1 MYILATKPSA
11 KDSYSEY
18 EGFDEF
24 ESLSEL
30 KEYLAD
36 LQAESMTDAAMGGYS
51 VELNELASQHHIYK
65 QVPMD
70 EADVKELEE
79 SIINALPK
87 QIKDLA
93 RKLSKRH
100 LKVVA

>member
-1 MYILATKPSA
+1 
-11 KDSYSEY
+11 
-18 EGFDEF
+18 
-24 ESLSEL
+24 
-30 KEYLAD
+30 
-36 LQAESMTDAAMGGYS
+36 
-51 VELNELASQHHIYK
+51 
-65 QVPMD
+65 MD

>member
-1 MYILATKPSA
+1 MYILATKA
-11 KDSYSEY
+11 RDHDSDTGY
-18 EGFDEF
+18 ENFCEF

-30 KEYLAD
+30 KAYLAG
-36 LQAESMTDAAMGGYS
+36 LQAEFMIDAAMGGFS
-51 VELNELASQHHIYK
+51 VELDELASQHHIYK

-93 RKLSKRH
+93 GKLSKRH
-100 LKVVA
+100 LKVIA

>member
-1 MYILATKPSA
+1 MYILAIKTKD
-11 KDSYSEY
+11 KDRYVEY
-18 EGFDEF
+18 EHFDEF

-30 KEYLAD
+30 KAYLAR
-36 LQAESMTDAAMGGYS
+36 LQAESMTDAAMGGFS
-51 VELNELASQHHIYK
+51 VELDELTSQYHIYK

-93 RKLSKRH
+93 RKLSKRD

>member
-1 MYILATKPSA
+1 MYILATKGRD
-11 KDSYSEY
+11 KDSHAEY

-30 KEYLAD
+30 KAYLAG
-36 LQAESMTDAAMGGYS
+36 LQAGSITNAAMGGFS
-51 VELNELASQHHIYK
+51 VELDELASQHHIYK

-87 QIKDLA
+87 QLTDLA
-93 RKLSKRH
+93 IRLSKRH

>member
-1 MYILATKPSA
+1 MYILATKSENH
-11 KDSYSEY
+11 DSHGEY
-18 EGFDEF
+18 EGFLEF

-30 KEYLAD
+30 KKYLAGM
-36 LQAESMTDAAMGGYS
+36 QAESMTDAAMGGYS
-51 VELNELASQHHIYK
+51 VELDELTSQHHIYK

-70 EADVKELEE
+70 EVDVKELEE

-87 QIKDLA
+87 QLTDLA
-93 RKLSKRH
+93 IRLSKRH